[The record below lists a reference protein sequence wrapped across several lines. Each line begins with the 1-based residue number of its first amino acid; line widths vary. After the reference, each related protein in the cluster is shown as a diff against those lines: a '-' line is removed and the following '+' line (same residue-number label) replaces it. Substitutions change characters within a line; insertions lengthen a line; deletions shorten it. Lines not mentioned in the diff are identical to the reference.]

1 YYMGV
6 LAVPLAALFGAGT
19 VQFWRAWLRGG
30 RRRAWALPVDV
41 VSEAALVRLLDRVEP
56 LWPMAGP
63 VHAMVEHDRLHGSEY
78 SASVGAYLAAFGD
91 TPAAAR
97 GLSVHPN
104 TLRYRLRRAREL
116 FGVDL
121 DDPTG
126 RLLAD
131 IGLRLAHRAH
141 E

>member
-1 YYMGV
+1 PDAREDAELVVRVLRERAAAAGV
-6 LAVPLAALFGAGT
+6 AASASALFA
-19 VQFWRAWLRGG
+19 
-30 RRRAWALPVDV
+30 DV
-41 VSEAALVRLLDRVEP
+41 VSEAALLRLLDRVEP
-56 LWPMAGP
+56 LWPRAAGP

-78 SASVGAYLAAFGD
+78 SASVGAYLRAFGD
-91 TPAAAR
+91 TAAAAR

-104 TLRYRLRRAREL
+104 TLRYRLRRAKEL

-131 IGLRLAHRAH
+131 IGVRLARRPPG
-141 E
+141 